1 MDVDEQLT
9 IIAETPKK
17 RARVISDDDMDDDY
31 VDGQQAL
38 AGAKS
43 RPPVAR
49 KSLNTQQ
56 ATLVKSVS
64 DTSDLAE
71 RMRERIR
78 ENGLSQ
84 GSGGMATG
92 TVEGTSIQLVER
104 KKGVK
109 YTPLEMQVLDMKTKH
124 PDILLAVE
132 VGYKYRFF
140 GEDARIA
147 SRVLGIMCT
156 TANNFYNA
164 SIPTPRL
171 MVHVRRLVETAALK
185 AIGDNKSAPF
195 TRELAEVFTAGT
207 MVEEVEDYASGNGR
221 IHDKYL
227 FCAVESPERCANN
240 GARIGVLAVQ
250 ITTGDVIYDEFEDGY
265 LRSELDTRL
274 AHLQPSELVV
284 PEGLSSETLKVLS
297 AYCDQPIASSAGRVE
312 PTLEQAQRTGARVAF
327 SDPTLHDP
335 PAAVQF
341 VADFYAENHSGEML
355 GRVLDLPETIVMCVA
370 QLVKYLEPFGL
381 TQVFLNS
388 TKQAFMPFRTPTAM
402 HTLAVFTS
410 GDTRKTDSAME
421 LKSLLSPDS
430 RLGSVHSAYVHGGDG
445 SLFSVMDFTSSPFVD
460 LNERIIAVEFLKGAT
475 ADDPV
480 KATVLRV
487 KGALHRMVDLERGL
501 CRIRYCAFLR
511 SLDLAASLLSPGT
524 EITGTTGILFQS
536 GALHGRVQEF
546 HTKIAQVE
554 SELEAHAD
562 SVAQGLGVKTFM
574 FKSISG
580 IDYLVDVTN
589 VKARTVPD
597 DWVKISSTKT
607 NSRFHTPFIV
617 RKLAERERYRELLAS
632 AANSAYSDFL
642 GEITSNYE
650 QLRRLVHTLA
660 TFDALLSLA
669 TLASRDGY
677 TKPEI
682 VDSNEAQISLTGAR
696 HPVLSSD
703 STKPYVP
710 NDIALGGPAR
720 AVILTGPNMG
730 GKSSLIRT
738 VALVCVMA
746 QCGSYVPA
754 EAAKLSIIDAI
765 FTRMGA
771 SDDLMAGESTFM
783 VEMRETAELMRQ
795 ATPNSL
801 VILDELGRGTST
813 HDGAAIAVAVL
824 DYLARRR
831 PLTLFVT
838 HYAHLVDEFAGSEQ
852 IRSFHMSFLE
862 RTADDGISQLTF
874 LYKLVEG
881 GSHDSYGL
889 NVARMA
895 GLPSSLL
902 QCAKDKAEWM
912 KLDIDSKLAVQT
924 ARRLTDVVAKARQ
937 NV

>member
-1 MDVDEQLT
+1 
-9 IIAETPKK
+9 
-17 RARVISDDDMDDDY
+17 
-31 VDGQQAL
+31 
-38 AGAKS
+38 
-43 RPPVAR
+43 
-49 KSLNTQQ
+49 
-56 ATLVKSVS
+56 
-64 DTSDLAE
+64 
-71 RMRERIR
+71 
-78 ENGLSQ
+78 
-84 GSGGMATG
+84 
-92 TVEGTSIQLVER
+92 
-104 KKGVK
+104 
-109 YTPLEMQVLDMKTKH
+109 
-124 PDILLAVE
+124 
-132 VGYKYRFF
+132 
-140 GEDARIA
+140 
-147 SRVLGIMCT
+147 
-156 TANNFYNA
+156 
-164 SIPTPRL
+164 
-171 MVHVRRLVETAALK
+171 
-185 AIGDNKSAPF
+185 
-195 TRELAEVFTAGT
+195 
-207 MVEEVEDYASGNGR
+207 
-221 IHDKYL
+221 
-227 FCAVESPERCANN
+227 
-240 GARIGVLAVQ
+240 
-250 ITTGDVIYDEFEDGY
+250 
-265 LRSELDTRL
+265 
-274 AHLQPSELVV
+274 
-284 PEGLSSETLKVLS
+284 
-297 AYCDQPIASSAGRVE
+297 
-312 PTLEQAQRTGARVAF
+312 
-327 SDPTLHDP
+327 
-335 PAAVQF
+335 
-341 VADFYAENHSGEML
+341 
-355 GRVLDLPETIVMCVA
+355 
-370 QLVKYLEPFGL
+370 
-381 TQVFLNS
+381 
-388 TKQAFMPFRTPTAM
+388 
-402 HTLAVFTS
+402 
-410 GDTRKTDSAME
+410 
-421 LKSLLSPDS
+421 
-430 RLGSVHSAYVHGGDG
+430 
-445 SLFSVMDFTSSPFVD
+445 
-460 LNERIIAVEFLKGAT
+460 
-475 ADDPV
+475 
-480 KATVLRV
+480 
-487 KGALHRMVDLERGL
+487 MVDLERGL
-501 CRIRYCAFLR
+501 CRIRYQRATPNELLRILR

-524 EITGTTGILFQS
+524 EITEPRLLADVLSDEVWTEELRASVSAWKSQLDPRCARSGDKRNLFQS

-562 SVAQGLGVKTFM
+562 SVAQGLGVKAFK

-617 RKLAERERYRELLAS
+617 RKLAEREQYRELLAS

-650 QLRRLVHTLA
+650 QLRRLVHALA

-924 ARRLTDVVAKARQ
+924 ARKLIDVVAKARQ